1 MHEEHTARKR
11 REPLF
16 ASIKNSALP
25 LVLVACMVF
34 GAVWIYG
41 EASTHYTW
49 QWARVWR
56 YAGTFQADSFFGTFK
71 AGFLLKGLGITLL
84 IILYSLVFTV
94 LIAPCLVFM
103 KLSRSPVLIAVSSG
117 IISVIRN
124 TPLLIQLFI
133 WYFEFAGM
141 FGLSPFVTAVLCLAF
156 FEGVYL
162 AEILRGGIIA
172 VSHTQW
178 EASFSLGMTL
188 PKTLVYV
195 IMPQVFRNVLP
206 SLAGQFISLIKDTS
220 LVSAIAVAD
229 LTLQAR
235 NIISETYL
243 SFEIWLVTALCYFAL
258 TLFVSLPFWLLT
270 RHFAKQYTKGS

>member
-1 MHEEHTARKR
+1 MHKERTTLERKEHA
-11 REPLF
+11 F
-16 ASIKNSALP
+16 AAVKNAVLP

-41 EASTHYTW
+41 EASTQYTW

-56 YAGTFQADSFFGTFK
+56 YVGTFQTDNFFGTFK
-71 AGFLLKGLGITLL
+71 AGLLLEGLGTTLL
-84 IILYSLVFTV
+84 IVLYSLVFTA
-94 LIAPCLVFM
+94 LFAQCLVFM
-103 KLSRSPVLIAVSSG
+103 KLGQSPVLIAVSSG

-124 TPLLIQLFI
+124 TPLLIQLFL
-133 WYFEFAGM
+133 WYFVFADI
-141 FGLSPFVTAVLCLAF
+141 FGLTPFATAVLCLAL

-162 AEILRGGIIA
+162 A
-172 VSHTQW
+172 
-178 EASFSLGMTL
+178 
-188 PKTLVYV
+188 KTLVYV

-243 SFEIWLVTALCYFAL
+243 SFEIWLITALCYFAL
-258 TLFVSLPFWLLT
+258 TLFVSAPFWLLT
-270 RHFAKQYTKGS
+270 KYFAKQYTK